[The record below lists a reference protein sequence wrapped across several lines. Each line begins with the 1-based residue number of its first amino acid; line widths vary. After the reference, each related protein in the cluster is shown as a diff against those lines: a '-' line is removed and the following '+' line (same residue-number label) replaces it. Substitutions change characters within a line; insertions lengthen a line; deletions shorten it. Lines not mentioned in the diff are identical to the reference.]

1 LPLNSFE
8 AVLSCDSFHAMGT
21 DHTVI
26 VDVAGALPEATA
38 LVRKQFEEIDK
49 ACSRFRGDS
58 ELSRL
63 NARSGGGDVPL
74 SPLLEEAIVA
84 ALDSAAMTGGL
95 VDLTVGRCVEE
106 VGYSVTFRD
115 LPADGPRLE
124 IQVRQVVGWRALGYD
139 PIAHTLSL
147 PAGVGLDLGASGKAW
162 AADRAAAAVATSLGV
177 SVLVNCGGD
186 IAVRG
191 RAPAGGWPV
200 RVAADV
206 DGDEWQDVVVF
217 DGGLATS
224 GTTSRRWRR
233 GGIELHH
240 IIDPST
246 GLPAQTPWAMVS
258 VAAATCVEA
267 NAAAT
272 AALIMGDRAP
282 AWLDDLKLPARLV
295 DTRGGVRFAGG
306 WCASAS

>member
-1 LPLNSFE
+1 MLKF
-8 AVLSCDSFHAMGT
+8 DSF
-21 DHTVI
+21 
-26 VDVAGALPEATA
+26 TA
-38 LVRKQFEEIDK
+38 LGTVNTVMVDDSAALAPAVALVQAQLKEIDEV
-49 ACSRFRGDS
+49 CSRFRQDS

-63 NARSGGGDVPL
+63 NSRGGDRDIRL

-84 ALDSAAMTGGL
+84 ALNSAEMTGGL
-95 VDLTVGRCVEE
+95 VDLTVGKCVEDA
-106 VGYSVTFRD
+106 GYTVTFRE
-115 LPADGPRLE
+115 LPAEGPPLQLR
-124 IQVRQVVGWRALGYD
+124 VRRVIGWRALAYD
-139 PIAHTLSL
+139 PAAHTIRL

-162 AADRAAAAVATSLGV
+162 AADRAATAVANSLGV
-177 SVLVNCGGD
+177 SVAVCCGGD

-191 RAPAGGWPV
+191 PVLEGGWPV

-206 DGDEWQDVVVF
+206 DADEWQDIVVF

-240 IIDPST
+240 IIDPAT
-246 GLPAQTPWAMVS
+246 GLSAKTPWAMVS

-282 AWLDDLKLPARLV
+282 AWLEKLKLPARLV
-295 DTRGGVRFAGG
+295 DNGGGVFLAGG
-306 WCASAS
+306 WSAQAS

>member
-1 LPLNSFE
+1 LHVHALQ
-8 AVLSCDSFHAMGT
+8 AVLSFDSFICMAT
-21 DHTVI
+21 KNTVV
-26 VDVAGALPEATA
+26 VDDRAALPTAMA
-38 LVRKQFEEIDK
+38 LVQAQFQEIDEV
-49 ACSRFRGDS
+49 CSRFRPDS
-58 ELSRL
+58 ELSRV
-63 NARSGGGDVPL
+63 NSHSGGGDIVL

-84 ALDSAAMTGGL
+84 ALDSAEMTGGL
-95 VDLTVGRCVEE
+95 VDLTVGKCVEDA
-106 VGYSVTFRD
+106 GYTVTFRD
-115 LPADGPRLE
+115 LPGEGPPLE
-124 IQVRQVVGWRALGYD
+124 LRVRRVIGWRALAYD
-139 PIAHTLSL
+139 PVAHTVRL
-147 PAGVGLDLGASGKAW
+147 PAGVSLDLGASGKGW
-162 AADRAAAAVATSLGV
+162 AADRAATTVAESLGV
-177 SVLVNCGGD
+177 SVAVSCGGD

-191 RAPAGGWPV
+191 PAPDGGWPI
-200 RVAADV
+200 RVALD
-206 DGDEWQDVVVF
+206 DDSDEWQDVVIF

-272 AALIMGDRAP
+272 AALIMGDRGP

-295 DTRGGVRFAGG
+295 DTAGRVRFAGG
-306 WCASAS
+306 WRASAS